1 MQTKSTD
8 PANLKQPILPL
19 REGKVLSWRYI
30 AAFTLAAT
38 IVLEVL
44 FNLLPVD
51 HDTLQLFWFFPAA
64 LLAASQLYFNL
75 RVTRYVEIKLLL
87 AFLVWGCVI
96 IVLNYGRAQLVD
108 SYEWFAATFTAIALC
123 FALPYALEREGAKRV
138 LLMLA
143 TVTLIAA
150 TLLSLASLI
159 AVFWKDLAEKFPS
172 IFEDIFMGG
181 GRLSI
186 DNHPNRSA
194 PAPALGVILAGVLLA
209 GVKKTWQRVLIVLLA
224 VVCFVPLTLTGSRT
238 AIVGAA
244 LAIGYEV
251 ALTLRNAL
259 KGRVQTLLRVCISLS
274 VAAVSIFAFYQASM
288 LTASVCNDVFAR
300 QQAQAGQQV
309 VPEATALPE
318 VTPAQ
323 TEAATPAADSSAV
336 ASPAAEPTPQPASD
350 AVITRDFS
358 DADSFN
364 GRTNIWA
371 HVLDGLLQNPKIF
384 LIGTGP
390 TVASEVLAPYM
401 APESPGGIFHNSL
414 VGVVVAFG
422 VPGLL
427 LLLAF
432 FVMAA
437 VASIR
442 VSFGKLPMQALAV
455 KLLPAVLLFTVAEGM
470 MEDFLFDSFS
480 LNIVLVWFMI
490 ASGFVLRLSRP
501 DEAQTEQKRE

>member
-138 LLMLA
+138 LLMLCA
-143 TVTLIAA
+143 VTLIAA
-150 TLLSLASLI
+150 VLLSIASLI
-159 AVFWKDLAEKFPS
+159 AVFFKDIAAKLPS
-172 IFEDIFMGG
+172 IFEGIVIGD
-181 GRLSI
+181 GRLNI

-224 VVCFVPLTLTGSRT
+224 VVCFVPLALTGSRT
-238 AIVGAA
+238 AILSAA

-251 ALTLRNAL
+251 ALTLRNVL
-259 KGRVQTLLRVCISLS
+259 KGRIHTLLRVCISLS
-274 VAAVSIFAFYQASM
+274 VAAVSMFAFYQASM
-288 LTASVCNDVFAR
+288 LTAGVSNEIFAR
-300 QQAQAGQQV
+300 QQAQTV
-309 VPEATALPE
+309 VQAAPEAMALPEATTLPEATPALPEATA
-318 VTPAQ
+318 
-323 TEAATPAADSSAV
+323 S
-336 ASPAAEPTPQPASD
+336 AAEPAEEPGSD
-350 AVITRDFS
+350 TVVTRDFS

-364 GRTNIWA
+364 GRTEIWSG
-371 HVLDGLLQNPKIF
+371 VFRGLLENPKIL

-390 TVASEVLAPYM
+390 TVASAVMSPYF
-401 APESPGGIFHNSL
+401 PPNSPVGIFHNSL
-414 VGVVVAFG
+414 LGVLAAFG
-422 VPGLL
+422 IPGLL

-432 FVMAA
+432 LIMSA

-442 VSFGKLPMQALAV
+442 VSFGKRVLQPLAV

-470 MEDFLFDSFS
+470 MEDFLFALVT

>member
-1 MQTKSTD
+1 MQTISGK
-8 PANLKQPILPL
+8 PASQKQPMLPL

-75 RVTRYVEIKLLL
+75 RVTRYIEIKVLL

-138 LLMLA
+138 LLMLCA
-143 TVTLIAA
+143 VTLIAA
-150 TLLSLASLI
+150 VLLSIASLI
-159 AVFWKDLAEKFPS
+159 AVFFKDIAAKLPS
-172 IFEDIFMGG
+172 IFEGIFIGD
-181 GRLSI
+181 GRLNI

-194 PAPALGVILAGVLLA
+194 PAPALGVILAGILLA
-209 GVKKTWQRVLIVLLA
+209 DVKKTWQRVLIVLLA
-224 VVCFVPLTLTGSRT
+224 VVCFVPLALTGSRT
-238 AIVGAA
+238 AILSAA

-259 KGRVQTLLRVCISLS
+259 KGRMHALLRVCITLS
-274 VAAVSIFAFYQASM
+274 VAAVSIVAFYQASM
-288 LTASVCNDVFAR
+288 LTAGVSNEIFAR
-300 QQAQAGQQV
+300 QQAQAVEQAAPEAMALPETTSAQ
-309 VPEATALPE
+309 PEATA
-318 VTPAQ
+318 PAAA
-323 TEAATPAADSSAV
+323 ESSAATV
-336 ASPAAEPTPQPASD
+336 PAAEPAEEPGSD
-350 AVITRDFS
+350 TVVTRDFS

-364 GRTNIWA
+364 GRTEIWSG
-371 HVLDGLLQNPKIF
+371 VFRGLLENPKIL

-390 TVASEVLAPYM
+390 TVASAAMSPYF
-401 APESPGGIFHNSL
+401 PPNSPVGIFHNSL
-414 VGVVVAFG
+414 VGVLVAFG
-422 VPGLL
+422 IPGLL

-432 FVMAA
+432 LVMSAI
-437 VASIR
+437 ASIR
-442 VSFGKLPMQALAV
+442 VSFGKRVLQPLAV

-470 MEDFLFDSFS
+470 MEDFLFALVT

-490 ASGFVLRLSRP
+490 ASGFVLRLSRL
-501 DEAQTEQKRE
+501 DETQAAQ

>member
-8 PANLKQPILPL
+8 SANLKQPMLPL

-138 LLMLA
+138 LLMLCA
-143 TVTLIAA
+143 VTLIAA
-150 TLLSLASLI
+150 VLLSVASLI
-159 AVFWKDLAEKFPS
+159 AVFFKDIAAKLPS
-172 IFEDIFMGG
+172 IFEGIVIGD
-181 GRLSI
+181 GRLNI

-194 PAPALGVILAGVLLA
+194 PAPALGVILAGILLA

-224 VVCFVPLTLTGSRT
+224 VVCFVPLALTGSRT
-238 AIVGAA
+238 AILSAA

-251 ALTLRNAL
+251 ALTLRNVL
-259 KGRVQTLLRVCISLS
+259 KGRIHTLLRVCISLS
-274 VAAVSIFAFYQASM
+274 VAAVSMFAFYQASM
-288 LTASVCNDVFAR
+288 LTAGVSNEIFAR
-300 QQAQAGQQV
+300 QQAQAV
-309 VPEATALPE
+309 VQAAPEAIALPEATTQPEATA
-318 VTPAQ
+318 
-323 TEAATPAADSSAV
+323 
-336 ASPAAEPTPQPASD
+336 PAAESSVATAPAAQPAEEAGSD
-350 AVITRDFS
+350 TVVTRDFS

-364 GRTNIWA
+364 GRTEIWSG
-371 HVLDGLLQNPKIF
+371 VFRGLLENPKIL

-390 TVASEVLAPYM
+390 TVASAVMSPYF
-401 APESPGGIFHNSL
+401 PPNSPVGIFHNSL
-414 VGVVVAFG
+414 LGVLVAFG
-422 VPGLL
+422 IPGLM

-432 FVMAA
+432 LVLSA

-442 VSFGKLPMQALAV
+442 VSFGKRVLQSLAV

-470 MEDFLFDSFS
+470 MEDFLFALVT

-501 DEAQTEQKRE
+501 DEAQTEQKPE